1 MSNTLCK
8 GDKIHALGQA
18 QPHHQ
23 RFCQNVVAMVANF
36 SFNTVPLGP
45 DIFKLEDVR
54 TKGHGIE
61 TEIRDHGDDVLA
73 EPLMMGL
80 RLTEGVDLVTLA
92 QRIGHQ
98 DPFTGRNPLLDRD
111 VVERLVALCLLEW
124 RDNARLAV
132 TSKGRLVLNSI
143 IAELL
148 PQP

>member
-1 MSNTLCK
+1 MPARGATRRSPQ
-8 GDKIHALGQA
+8 GW
-18 QPHHQ
+18 
-23 RFCQNVVAMVANF
+23 
-36 SFNTVPLGP
+36 
-45 DIFKLEDVR
+45 LEDVR